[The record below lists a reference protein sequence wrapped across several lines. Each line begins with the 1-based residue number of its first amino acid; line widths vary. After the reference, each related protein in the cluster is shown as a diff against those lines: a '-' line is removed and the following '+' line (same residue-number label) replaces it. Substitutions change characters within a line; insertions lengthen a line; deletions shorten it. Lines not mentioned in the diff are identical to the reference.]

1 MTRGRV
7 RGPGRGPGRILARAR
22 LARGGRDR
30 GASAVELAILAPA
43 LIFASLLIVQFAIW
57 FDARHAALAAAQQ
70 GDLVARED
78 ASVNPGGW
86 QGLAESAATSY
97 YRGLNTSLISGVT
110 AQAAPRRSNGM
121 VSVTIRGKLT
131 GIWPLTISETV
142 TGPIECFRTQA
153 SQGVACG

>member
-1 MTRGRV
+1 MTRGRS
-7 RGPGRGPGRILARAR
+7 RSARDPGSARAR
-22 LARGGRDR
+22 LPGGRDR

-43 LIFASLLIVQFAIW
+43 LIFASLLIIQFAIW

-78 ASVNPGGW
+78 AFGNQAAGRPWRRPRRPATTAGSTPACSPRSPRRPTPGG
-86 QGLAESAATSY
+86 G
-97 YRGLNTSLISGVT
+97 NT
-110 AQAAPRRSNGM
+110 
-121 VSVTIRGKLT
+121 VSVTVSGKLT

-153 SQGVACG
+153 SQGAACG

>member
-1 MTRGRV
+1 VTRGRV

-22 LARGGRDR
+22 PACGRRDR

-110 AQAAPRRSNGM
+110 AQAAPARNGM

>member
-1 MTRGRV
+1 MTRGRLRRRWAAV
-7 RGPGRGPGRILARAR
+7 RAR
-22 LARGGRDR
+22 LAGQSGRDR

-57 FDARHAALAAAQQ
+57 FDGRHAALAAAQQ

-78 ASVNPGGW
+78 APANAGGW
-86 QGLAESAATSY
+86 QALAEAAATSY
-97 YRGLNTSLISGVT
+97 YRGLDTSVISGVT
-110 AQAAPRRSNGM
+110 AHAGRGPTAGT
-121 VSVTIRGKLT
+121 VSVTVTGRLT

-153 SQGVACG
+153 SQGAACG